1 MISID
6 LITSFVTE
14 ANELLNESVDSI
26 EVGEFDAL
34 VNLLVQCALE
44 WLFELGQTQ
53 TSSMQLLTEVG
64 DGVGGLAGGGVRSS
78 LIPSHTPFLFQ
89 TEGTDECSE

>member
-1 MISID
+1 MTSID
-6 LITSFVTE
+6 LITSFITE

-34 VNLLVQCALE
+34 VDLLVQCALE
-44 WLFELGQTQ
+44 WLLELGQI
-53 TSSMQLLTEVG
+53 SSMQLLTEVG